1 MATEEIPFLAG
12 ACRVGTA
19 VAPGRGKRRWTEHP
33 HSRAPTPPGSRAP
46 LTLRRLICLGCSAPA
61 ALSQPLLFSFLL
73 VPSPGTTPLG
83 SRTLLFS
90 FRAQSL
96 VPPARSRPYPFSLST
111 SRPRGRFCWHPHLTS
126 GSGSRPGRRTP
137 RLCPCPFSPQ
147 ASPPLTWQRLHQ
159 PYWLRRV
166 LL

>member
-90 FRAQSL
+90 FQAQSL
-96 VPPARSRPYPFSLST
+96 VPPARSRPYPFFSLYLPS
-111 SRPRGRFCWHPHLTS
+111 PREILLASSPYFRFRFQARSPHPSALSLPLFSS
-126 GSGSRPGRRTP
+126 G
-137 RLCPCPFSPQ
+137 LAPFDVAEAAP
-147 ASPPLTWQRLHQ
+147 AILAP
-159 PYWLRRV
+159 
-166 LL
+166 